1 MQEPRHLDT
10 LDRSLIAYLRENARH
25 SATYLAKKLNVAR
38 STVHER
44 IARLE
49 RDGVIVGYT
58 TVVRRDPSEEVS
70 QAILFA
76 AVEQRRVERA
86 VHRLEFFHEVKS
98 CASICGEFDL
108 FCLLEAP
115 RLEDLDVVLDEITQI
130 PEITRVSSTVIYA
143 SKFDRVALPA
153 LVAAQQSRAVGRLV
167 QQSA

>member
-1 MQEPRHLDT
+1 MQEPRHLDA

-25 SATYLAKKLNVAR
+25 SATDLAKKLSVAR

-58 TVVRRDPSEEVS
+58 TVVRRDPTEELT

-76 AVEQRRVERA
+76 AVEQRRIERA

-115 RLEDLDVVLDEITQI
+115 RLEDLDVVLDEISQI
-130 PEITRVSSTVIYA
+130 PEITRIASTVIYA
-143 SKFDRVALPA
+143 NKFDRIALPA
-153 LVAAQQSRAVGRLV
+153 VVAAQQKREVGRLV
-167 QQSA
+167 AQEA

>member
-1 MQEPRHLDT
+1 MHEPRHLDT
-10 LDRSLIAYLRENARH
+10 LDRSLISFLRENARH
-25 SATYLAKKLNVAR
+25 SATYLAKKLQVAR

-44 IARLE
+44 IAKLE
-49 RDGVIVGYT
+49 NDGVIVGYT
-58 TVVRRDPSEEVS
+58 TVVRRDPAEEVT

-115 RLEDLDVVLDEITQI
+115 RLEDLDVVLDEISQI
-130 PEITRVSSTVIYA
+130 PEITRISSTVIYA
-143 SKFDRVALPA
+143 NKFDRVALPA
-153 LVAAQQSRAVGRLV
+153 VVTAQQHRDVGRLV
-167 QQSA
+167 AQEA